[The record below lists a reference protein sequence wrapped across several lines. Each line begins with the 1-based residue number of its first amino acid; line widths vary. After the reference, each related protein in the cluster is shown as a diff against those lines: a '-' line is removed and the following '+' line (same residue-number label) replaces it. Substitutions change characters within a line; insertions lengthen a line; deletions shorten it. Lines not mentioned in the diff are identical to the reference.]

1 MDLAV
6 SLAGSQVVEGGT
18 MISVVNSLLGENVV
32 RNVLLGLDECKVFGQ
47 VLHGVFLT
55 VEFFINKRVAVS
67 VDAGEYS

>member
-6 SLAGSQVVEGGT
+6 SLAGSKVVEGWT